1 MKTIAVKMPQMG
13 ESAAEGTIVKWLKN
27 MGDMVEA
34 DEILVEVESDKI
46 NMELESP
53 AAGRLSGCIKTGRT
67 VAVGDVIAMIETDD
81 KEEKEES
88 GVHAGQDGDQVV
100 VSTSAMPSTIENED
114 PPDAVRDWLSPSV
127 MRIAMENSVSL
138 EEIELIDGTGSK
150 GRVTRNDLLR
160 YIGRRATSS
169 GATSGSH
176 AAVRDEDEVV
186 PMTSIRRTIA
196 DHMVQSIQTSA
207 HVTMVHKVD
216 MTLAVRVRN
225 LFKEDFEREHGV
237 RMSYTSMFTYVIAR
251 TLRDF
256 PTLNASVV
264 GTNIVLRNEI
274 NLGCAVALPDES
286 LVVPVV
292 KSADRKSFTDISCE
306 LAELIDKARSR
317 SLAHE
322 DITGGTFTISN
333 FGSFGSQIGTP
344 LINQPQVAILGMGAV
359 FQAPDVFKD
368 EICIRDVTYLSLSFD
383 HRVIDGAMGGR
394 FLNAI
399 QEKIEGLSSKSLELA
414 SAE

>member
-13 ESAAEGTIVKWLKN
+13 ESAAEGTIVKWHKN
-27 MGDMVEA
+27 MGDLVKA

-53 AAGRLSGCIKTGRT
+53 AAGRLSGCIKIGRT
-67 VAVGDVIAMIETDD
+67 VAVGEVIAMIESEDA
-81 KEEKEES
+81 EEQEEA

-100 VSTSAMPSTIENED
+100 VSTSAMPTSIENND
-114 PPDAVRDWLSPSV
+114 TPDSIGDWLSPSV
-127 MRIAMENSVSL
+127 MRVAMENSVSL
-138 EEIELIDGTGSK
+138 DEIKLIDGTGSK

-160 YIGRRATSS
+160 YIGRRATSADQS
-169 GATSGSH
+169 IGTH
-176 AAVRDEDEVV
+176 TTVRDEDEVI

-196 DHMVQSIQTSA
+196 DHMVQSVQTSA

-225 LFKEDFEREHGV
+225 LFKEDFQREHGA
-237 RMSYTSMFTYVIAR
+237 RMSYTAMITYVISR
-251 TLRDF
+251 ILKDF

-264 GTNIVLRNEI
+264 GTNIVLRNDI
-274 NLGCAVALPDES
+274 SIGCAVALPDES
-286 LVVPVV
+286 LVVPVM
-292 KSADRKSFTDISCE
+292 KNTDKKSFTDVSVE
-306 LAELIDKARSR
+306 LAELIDKARAR
-317 SLAHE
+317 SLTHD
-322 DITGGTFTISN
+322 DITGGTFTLSN
-333 FGSFGSQIGTP
+333 FGSFGSLIGTP

-359 FQAPDVFKD
+359 FEAPVVYKG

-399 QEKIEGLSSKSLELA
+399 QKKIEGLSSKSLDLA
-414 SAE
+414 AVE

>member
-27 MGDMVEA
+27 MGDMVES

-53 AAGRLSGCIKTGRT
+53 AAGRLSGCIKTGDT
-67 VAVGDVIAMIETDD
+67 VGVGEVIAMIETEEE
-81 KEEKEES
+81 EEKEES
-88 GVHAGQDGDQVV
+88 GVHAGQDGDQVL
-100 VSTSAMPSTIENED
+100 VSTSAMPTSIEAD
-114 PPDAVRDWLSPSV
+114 DIPDTVGDWLSPSV
-127 MRIAMENSVSL
+127 MRVAMENSVSL
-138 EEIELIDGTGSK
+138 DEIKLIDGSGSK

-160 YIGRRATSS
+160 YIGRRASS
-169 GATSGSH
+169 TGASIGTH
-176 AAVRDEDEVV
+176 TTVRDDDEVI
-186 PMTSIRRTIA
+186 PMSSIRRTIA

-225 LFKEDFEREHGV
+225 LFKEDFQREHGV
-237 RMSYTSMFTYVIAR
+237 RMSFTAMITYVISR
-251 TLRDF
+251 VLKEF
-256 PTLNASVV
+256 PTINASVV
-264 GTNIVLRNEI
+264 GTNIVLRNDI

-292 KSADRKSFTDISCE
+292 KKADRKSFTDISVE
-306 LAELIDKARSR
+306 LDELIGKARSR
-317 SLAHE
+317 SLAHD
-322 DITGGTFTISN
+322 DINGGTFTLSN
-333 FGSFGSQIGTP
+333 FGGFGSLIGTP
-344 LINQPQVAILGMGAV
+344 LISQPQVAILGMGAV
-359 FQAPDVFKD
+359 FESPEVYKG
-368 EICIRDVTYLSLSFD
+368 EICIRNVTYLSLSFD

-399 QEKIEGLSSKSLELA
+399 QKKIEGLSSKSLELA